1 MVTEADKRRAEVLKV
16 EGNRLFAR
24 GKFDAA
30 AEMYTESLTL
40 WPGWTVPLVNR
51 ATCHKKKGNWMK
63 VEEDCRAAISLNPTL
78 MKAHYFLGQALEMQ
92 EAYSESIRHLTKA
105 LESARESEDQIKD
118 EIWREL
124 ARVKYSQWEQQS
136 AERKDEQA
144 YLRERLGSLLM
155 AKHQEELKGA
165 VDYVNTVA
173 KHQDEWAAIGRLF
186 DLAGAGDRISEP
198 SNTFTCRL
206 TMEIFRDPV
215 ATPSG
220 ISYEKSALLDHLKKV
235 GSFDPVTR
243 QPLSPSQLVPN
254 LGLRT
259 ATQEYL
265 DDRPWAWKDCM

>member
-1 MVTEADKRRAEVLKV
+1 MVTEADKRRAEDLKT

-30 AEMYTESLTL
+30 AEKYTESLTL
-40 WPGWTVPLVNR
+40 WPDWTVPLVNR
-51 ATCHKKKGNWMK
+51 ATCHKKKGNWAK
-63 VEEDCRAAISLNPTL
+63 VEEDCRAAISLNSTL

-92 EAYSESIRHLTKA
+92 EAYAESIRHLTKA

-124 ARVKYSQWEQQS
+124 ARVKYNQWEQQS
-136 AERKDEQA
+136 AERKAEQMW
-144 YLRERLGSLLM
+144 LRERFSDLVM
-155 AKHQEELKGA
+155 AKHKEELEDP

-173 KHQDEWAAIGRLF
+173 KHKEEWAAIDRLF
-186 DLAGAGDRISEP
+186 DLASAKDRLSEP

-220 ISYEKSALLDHLKKV
+220 ISYERSALMDHLNKL
-235 GSFDPVTR
+235 GNFDPVTR
-243 QPLSPSQLVPN
+243 QPVSASQLVQN
-254 LGLRT
+254 LGLRA